1 MSSELSK
8 VRAVFRRNGGIFR
21 TAQALAAG
29 IHPRTL
35 YGLRDQGRIETLGRG
50 LYRLADLPALGQPD
64 LVVVAAKVP
73 AGVVC
78 LISALSFHE
87 ITTQVPHEVYL
98 ALPKGAERPRIQ
110 HPPLRPVWF
119 SGKAYSEGV
128 ESHRTDGI
136 KVRVYGV
143 SKTLADSFKFRNR
156 IGLEVCLEA
165 LKLAR
170 DRRKLDVEELLHF
183 ARICRVENIV
193 RPYVESIL

>member
-1 MSSELSK
+1 M
-8 VRAVFRRNGGIFR
+8 RGFCATG
-21 TAQALAAG
+21 QALAAG
-29 IHPRTL
+29 VHPRTL
-35 YGLRDQGRIETLGRG
+35 YALRDGGQIETLGRG
-50 LYRLADLPALGQPD
+50 LYRLANLPMLSQPD

-98 ALPKGAERPRIQ
+98 ALPKGTERPRLQ
-110 HPPLRPVWF
+110 HPPLRPLWF

-136 KVRVYGV
+136 TVRVYGV
-143 SKTLADSFKFRNR
+143 SKTLADCFKFRNR

-165 LKLAR
+165 LKLTR

-183 ARICRVENIV
+183 ARICRVGKVI
-193 RPYVESIL
+193 RPYVEAIL

>member
-1 MSSELSK
+1 MSSPLAK
-8 VRAVFRRNGGIFR
+8 LHAVFRRHAGILR
-21 TAQALAAG
+21 TGQALAAG

-35 YGLRDQGRIETLGRG
+35 YALRDDGQIETLGRG

-87 ITTQVPHEVYL
+87 ITTQIPHEVYV

-119 SGKAYSEGV
+119 SGKAYSEGI

-136 KVRVYGV
+136 SVRVYGV
-143 SKTLADSFKFRNR
+143 SKTLADCFKFRNR

-165 LKLAR
+165 LKLTR
-170 DRRKLDVEELLHF
+170 DRRKLDVQELLRF
-183 ARICRVENIV
+183 SRICRVEKVI
-193 RPYVESIL
+193 RPYIEAIL